1 MIEFHPLTRNIG
13 AEVTGIDLAKPLDGE
28 QVQQVRDGLLQHMV
42 LFFRDQHIS
51 DEEHVTFA
59 KQFGT
64 ANLPPMDTSGS
75 AVHVLDQTDPKG
87 EGGDSWHS
95 DNTFM
100 RTPPMGSLLR
110 AVLLPEVGGDTL
122 WANMYMAYDSLAP
135 WLQRLC
141 DELYAEHDLT
151 MSVTKAIEKGHRMDL
166 RAMQEKNPPS
176 IHPVVRVHP
185 ETGRKALYVNRSSVT
200 RLIGLSRRENEALL
214 PLLFDAVRDPQF
226 QVRLKWRVGTLAFWD
241 NRPTQHYAVA
251 DYTQRRKMHRVTI
264 NCPAEIDDGVP
275 KGVDGVTGE
284 DAPAETAAAR
294 YL

>member
-1 MIEFHPLTRNIG
+1 MIEFHPMTRNIG
-13 AEVTGIDLAKPLDGE
+13 AEVTGVELREPLDAE
-28 QVQQVRDGLLQHMV
+28 QIQRIRDGLLEHLV
-42 LFFRDQHIS
+42 LFFRDQEIT
-51 DEEHVTFA
+51 DEQHVVFA

-75 AVHVLDQTDPKG
+75 PVHVLDQTDPKG
-87 EGGDSWHS
+87 EGGDQWHS

-100 RTPPMGSLLR
+100 TRPPMGSLLR
-110 AVLLPEVGGDTL
+110 AVLLPGVGGDTL
-122 WANMYMAYDSLAP
+122 WANMYLAYDSLAP
-135 WLQRLC
+135 WLQRLA

-151 MSVTKAIEKGHRMDL
+151 MSVTKAIDKGHRIDL
-166 RAMQEKNPPS
+166 RELQEKNPPVV
-176 IHPVVRVHP
+176 HPVVRVHP

-251 DYTQRRKMHRVTI
+251 DYTQRRKMHRVTV
-264 NCPAEIDDGVP
+264 NCPDAVDDGVP
-275 KGVDGVTGE
+275 KGVDGVTGH
-284 DAPAETAAAR
+284 DAPAEAAAAR

>member
-1 MIEFHPLTRNIG
+1 MIEFQPMTANIG
-13 AEVTGIDLAKPLDGE
+13 AEVSGVDIGKPLDAE
-28 QVQQVRDGLLQHMV
+28 QVQTLREGLLKHMV
-42 LFFRDQHIS
+42 LFFREQHIS
-51 DEEHVTFA
+51 DEEHVAFA
-59 KQFGT
+59 RQFGT
-64 ANLPPMDTSGS
+64 ANMPPMDTSGS
-75 AVHVLDQTDPKG
+75 PVHVLDQTDPKG
-87 EGGDSWHS
+87 EGGDQWHS

-100 RTPPMGSLLR
+100 KVPPMGSLLR
-110 AVLLPEVGGDTL
+110 AVMLPEVGGDTL

-151 MSVTKAIEKGHRMDL
+151 MSVTKAIDKGHRMDL

-176 IHPVVRVHP
+176 VHPVVRIHP

-275 KGVDGVTGE
+275 KGPGGVTGA
-284 DAPAETAAAR
+284 DAPAEKAAAR